1 MARASEKGV
10 GKMETG
16 PREASRVGA
25 DMGRKRGR
33 EGGTPR
39 GCCWLNSLSESSP
52 RGASHRGRTQ
62 RAPWHQPWH
71 SPEPGCL
78 GGAVAGGEGKART
91 GWSQAPLTVT
101 VS

>member
-1 MARASEKGV
+1 MPKLNEKGV

-33 EGGTPR
+33 EEGAPR
-39 GCCWLNSLSESSP
+39 SCCWLKPLSESSP
-52 RGASHRGRTQ
+52 GGATHKGRTQ
-62 RAPWHQPWH
+62 KAPWHQPWH

-78 GGAVAGGEGKART
+78 GGVVAGGEGKGRT
-91 GWSQAPLTVT
+91 GWPQAPLTVT